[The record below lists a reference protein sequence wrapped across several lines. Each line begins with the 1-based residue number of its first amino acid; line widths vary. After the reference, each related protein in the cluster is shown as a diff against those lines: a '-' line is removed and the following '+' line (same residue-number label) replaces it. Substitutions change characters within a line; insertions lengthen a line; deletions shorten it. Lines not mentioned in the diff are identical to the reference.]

1 MGVDDIPPPGPH
13 LQHQRSGER
22 RHLTVLFCDLLGS
35 TEVSTALDPEE
46 LSEVLHLYQT
56 HVAQVIGTYGG
67 TIAQYLGDGVLAYF
81 GYPQAHENDAECAI
95 RASLDIVGKLPV
107 LANSPFQ
114 LKVRI
119 GIATGL
125 VVVGQVREA
134 SIKGEPLAIG
144 ETPNLA
150 ARLQAAAPANGIL
163 IAESTRRL
171 VGHLFNLADPVSL
184 QVKGVTAPVSAYE
197 VRGVSTIESRF
208 EALRTEATPF
218 IGREEELALIT
229 RRWTQAR
236 GGDGRAVLFSG
247 EAGIGKSRILDRAGK
262 DINGSSCAVRL
273 YCSPLHT
280 KTALFPFLS
289 YLRKAADLQDGD
301 SDAEK
306 LAKLAAF
313 LAPAFPAAEAAAED
327 FSGVLGIAPQSERQ
341 AALTPARRKEIAIK
355 ALLDYPQALCR
366 HNPVLIV
373 LEDAH
378 WLDPTSIEL
387 LDRLV
392 SAIGDQRILL
402 VVSARPEY
410 QPVWATHP
418 SVTLVSLSRF
428 GWREGAAIISGV
440 ARGKA
445 LPPELTEQILER
457 SDGVPL
463 FLEELTKTLLDSGV
477 LAESASGYRL
487 QGLLPKVALPDTLQ
501 DSLTARLD
509 GLGPVKALAQVGATI
524 GREFS
529 HELLLAVSGMSDAAM
544 TEALGKLLASGLIYR
559 RGTPPDAIYFFKHAL
574 IQDAAYDTLLRS
586 RRQQLHATVAQAI
599 LGTFPAIAASQP
611 EVIAHHLTA
620 AEDYARAIQFWL
632 LAGKAQ
638 IRASADLEAIDH
650 LKRGISLLR
659 HVADEAQRQQTELA
673 LQTALIGPLV
683 AVKGPFSP
691 EVAACCERGLAL
703 STTGGI
709 APTVFPFMYGQFTYS
724 ISTGKVR
731 HAAEIGRRFIAIAE
745 AAGYPS
751 GVVVGHR
758 ILGLALLGLADF
770 QGARQALETALALY
784 NPDRDDNV
792 TFLFGQNVKV
802 NSQTV
807 LSLAL
812 FCLGEYEEARRIGQ
826 ECMHMAEKLKHP
838 HTSAISICY
847 AGCWVHWLAGD
858 VEATQRHADRLV
870 SISTEFGLQLFV
882 LVGQIFLGL
891 ALCAKGQ
898 IEAGIAHVENVL
910 AALDRA
916 NFKLGV
922 PGYLCFLAKAKCDAG
937 RLADARATSAR
948 ARQVM
953 EEAEELW
960 FEPEML
966 STEAEIAARSD
977 PPETERAKALIEEAM
992 RRAAELGAPGLEARA
1007 RRVHD
1012 RLFARG
1018 FALTP

>member
-1 MGVDDIPPPGPH
+1 MGVDDIPPPGSH

-46 LSEVLHLYQT
+46 LSEVLHLYQA

-134 SIKGEPLAIG
+134 TTKGEPLAIG

-171 VGHLFNLADPVSL
+171 VGHLFNLADPVLL
-184 QVKGVTAPVSAYE
+184 QVKGVNAPVSAYE

-247 EAGIGKSRILDRAGK
+247 EAGIGKSRILDRACK
-262 DINGSSCAVRL
+262 DIDGDACAVRL

-410 QPVWATHP
+410 QPVWASHP

-477 LAESASGYRL
+477 LAESAGGYRL

-509 GLGPVKALAQVGATI
+509 GLGPVKALAQVGAAI

-529 HELLLAVSGMSDAAM
+529 HELLLAVSGMGEDAM

-650 LKRGISLLR
+650 LKRGISLLC
-659 HVADEAQRQQTELA
+659 HVADETQRQQTELA

-758 ILGLALLGLADF
+758 ILGLALLALGEF
-770 QGARQALETALALY
+770 QEARRALEKALALY
-784 NPDRDDNV
+784 SPERDDNV

-812 FCLGEYEEARRIGQ
+812 CCLGEEEASLSIAR
-826 ECMHMAEKLKHP
+826 ECLHTAQQLKHP
-838 HTSAISICY
+838 HTTAISISY
-847 AGCWVHWLAGD
+847 AGV
-858 VEATQRHADRLV
+858 LV
-870 SISTEFGLQLFV
+870 SYLRDDFDEMQRQAERMVAISTEFGLQLFATIGHFYV
-882 LVGQIFLGL
+882 GL
-891 ALCAKGQ
+891 ASYWAGHV
-898 IEAGIAHVENVL
+898 EAGFAQME
-910 AALDRA
+910 AALAVFDRA
-916 NFKLGV
+916 GYKLGV
-922 PGYLCFLAKAKCDAG
+922 ASYLCMLARAKAAAG
-937 RLADARATSAR
+937 LVPEARALAAR
-948 ARQVM
+948 SRALM
-953 EEAEELW
+953 EESEECWCAAEILC
-960 FEPEML
+960 
-966 STEAEIAARSD
+966 TEAEIAARSD
-977 PPETERAKALIEEAM
+977 PPDVERARGFIDQAIL
-992 RRAAELGAPGLEARA
+992 RATELRAHGLEARA

-1012 RLFARG
+1012 RLFAG
-1018 FALTP
+1018 GLAVTP